1 MYPLH
6 QNFSLALQQ
15 RLTGIES
22 LSSIV
27 NSFSR
32 DTDQGSEATAV
43 LLDLTEYIVHYLQ
56 EVIECILQEGNLGR
70 VYQLLHSFYKFIF
83 FH

>member
-6 QNFSLALQQ
+6 QNFSLVLQQ
-15 RLTGIES
+15 RLTSIEA

-32 DTDQGSEATAV
+32 DTDQGSEAIAV
-43 LLDLTEYIVHYLQ
+43 LLDLTEYGTLPARNNRMHFARKEI
-56 EVIECILQEGNLGR
+56 
-70 VYQLLHSFYKFIF
+70 
-83 FH
+83 